1 MCENRCREED
11 MNLRQELTGRHNVF
25 HNEKLHDLYSSHNT
39 IIVMKIRK
47 KTRQVVG
54 MDDEERDRKYIQ
66 NFERKCRGKRALGR
80 SKYRW

>member
-1 MCENRCREED
+1 
-11 MNLRQELTGRHNVF
+11 MNLRQEVTGRHSVF
-25 HNEKLHDLYSSHNT
+25 HNEKLHNLYSSYNT

-54 MDDEERDRKYIQ
+54 MDEAERDRKYIQ
-66 NFERKCRGKRALGR
+66 NFERKSKWKRAFGR